1 MYSAWYLMLEAI
13 AVASLEVGFATEGM
27 TDSVQPTKA
36 HTKVND
42 RSSVKRHQQS
52 CTRLLMKHPV

>member
-1 MYSAWYLMLEAI
+1 MLEAI

-36 HTKVND
+36 HAKVNEH
-42 RSSVKRHQQS
+42 SSVKRHQQS